1 MTCKLSK
8 QSRRRRGWRRGFT
21 LTELMIVVSIIGV
34 LAGLAIY
41 GVRKYMMAA
50 KTAEARDSVG
60 AITRA
65 VIVVF
70 EREMAV
76 HEQLPEGAI
85 SSDILHVLCGS
96 STIVPDSGIPQNRK
110 YQPSQADGSDF
121 KTGDGRN
128 GWTCLNHY
136 TISNPIYYQYRYTAL
151 PDALISPGL
160 GNVAPLNPGFEVLA
174 QGDLDGDGNPSTF
187 ARVGQVNN
195 RQLVLQTA
203 VFFADEYE

>member
-1 MTCKLSK
+1 
-8 QSRRRRGWRRGFT
+8 
-21 LTELMIVVSIIGV
+21 MIVVSIIGV

-41 GVRKYMMAA
+41 GVRRYLAAA
-50 KTAEARDSVG
+50 KTAEARDSIG

-65 VIVVF
+65 VMVVF

-76 HEQLPEGAI
+76 NEQLPEGAL

-96 STIVPDSGIPQNRK
+96 STPVPPLAIPQNRK
-110 YQPSQADGSDF
+110 YQPSENPGQDF

-128 GWTCLNHY
+128 GWVCLNHY
-136 TISNPIYYQYRYTAL
+136 SISNPIYYQYRYTAL

-160 GNVAPLNPGFEVLA
+160 GNVAPANPGFEALA
-174 QGDLDGDGNPSTF
+174 QGDLDGDGNASTF

-195 RQLVLQTA
+195 KQLILQTA
-203 VFFADEYE
+203 VFFVDEFE